1 MFRLYGYVDN
11 RMRQLDESIFE
22 EDIIQTLGEYISKSV
37 IIDYVIVLKLP
48 EQDIPYKSI
57 CNLKDYA
64 DYIAEYEANNKEKP
78 KTLVKNKKI
87 N

>member
-22 EDIIQTLGEYISKSV
+22 EDIIQTLGEYISRNTV
-37 IIDYVIVLKLP
+37 IDYVIVLKLP

-57 CNLKDYA
+57 CSLKEYA
-64 DYIAEYEANNKEKP
+64 DYIAEYEENNKEKS
-78 KTLVKNKKI
+78 KILTKKKNI
-87 N
+87 